1 MISSGGGEERY
12 VFTWPGKSEAIRLA
26 NSPITKTL
34 RPCRAKSVD
43 FDSTSNIYIEGDNL
57 DALKILRETYLG
69 KIKLIYI
76 DPPYNT
82 GKDFVYKDNF
92 IQTSN
97 SYHIINGD
105 YDQFGNKLLINPET
119 NGRFHTNWLDMIYSR
134 LLLSKDLLSENG
146 IMFISID
153 DNELGNLI
161 KICNEIFGEHNHLV
175 TLIWNKQHSQQQGI
189 FKKYHEYVLVY
200 ARNSNLITNISGG
213 DGTIEAGAQKKISKA
228 NPESTFNFP
237 AGVRFD
243 APDGTCITGT
253 YGDSEKSTIKS
264 GKLIAF
270 AGKTVEPVTISAGW
284 TQKNQMKAFFAGET
298 VFDSK
303 GQQVTDF
310 FFNST
315 GKLKCTKKRSK
326 ITPPSILPEYGMV
339 SEQTTKLDKLMGGH
353 YFDTPKPVEMIKNF
367 ISWFVNNNEI
377 VLDFFAGSST
387 TAQSILQ
394 LNSEDGLD
402 RHFILV
408 QLPEP
413 VQINTLNNNFK
424 TISEI
429 GLERIRRVGKALKTN
444 QTTIDGTS
452 LDVGFRVFKIDS
464 SNMEDIYYTP
474 KDLKKESLISSLN
487 NIKNGRTGEDLLF
500 QVMLELGIEL
510 SAKIA
515 KTQIDGKEVFDVDDG
530 YLIAC
535 FSNDVTDEIVTQI
548 AKKKPRHAVFR
559 DSSMADDSVAINFEQ
574 IFKTYSPN
582 TDTKVL

>member
-1 MISSGGGEERY
+1 
-12 VFTWPGKSEAIRLA
+12 
-26 NSPITKTL
+26 
-34 RPCRAKSVD
+34 
-43 FDSTSNIYIEGDNL
+43 
-57 DALKILRETYLG
+57 
-69 KIKLIYI
+69 
-76 DPPYNT
+76 
-82 GKDFVYKDNF
+82 
-92 IQTSN
+92 
-97 SYHIINGD
+97 
-105 YDQFGNKLLINPET
+105 
-119 NGRFHTNWLDMIYSR
+119 
-134 LLLSKDLLSENG
+134 
-146 IMFISID
+146 
-153 DNELGNLI
+153 
-161 KICNEIFGEHNHLV
+161 
-175 TLIWNKQHSQQQGI
+175 
-189 FKKYHEYVLVY
+189 
-200 ARNSNLITNISGG
+200 
-213 DGTIEAGAQKKISKA
+213 
-228 NPESTFNFP
+228 
-237 AGVRFD
+237 
-243 APDGTCITGT
+243 
-253 YGDSEKSTIKS
+253 
-264 GKLIAF
+264 
-270 AGKTVEPVTISAGW
+270 
-284 TQKNQMKAFFAGET
+284 
-298 VFDSK
+298 
-303 GQQVTDF
+303 
-310 FFNST
+310 
-315 GKLKCTKKRSK
+315 
-326 ITPPSILPEYGMV
+326 
-339 SEQTTKLDKLMGGH
+339 MGGH